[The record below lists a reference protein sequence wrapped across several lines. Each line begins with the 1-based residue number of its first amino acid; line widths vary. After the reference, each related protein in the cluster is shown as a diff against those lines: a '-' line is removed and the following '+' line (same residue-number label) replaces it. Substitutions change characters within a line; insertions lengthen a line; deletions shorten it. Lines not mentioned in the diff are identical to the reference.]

1 MNEIDIKKLRK
12 ELGVTQ
18 KELAEM
24 CGVTTRMVQYWEA
37 GKTIPDSKLK
47 LLRLLELRYNG
58 SSVEQKHDEE
68 IKRIT
73 FVEHDNELNIN
84 NDKAFNIVLKEIS
97 EIKKLITELVLIN
110 KELSNKVFDK

>member
-58 SSVEQKHDEE
+58 SSVEQKLDEE
-68 IKRIT
+68 IKGT
-73 FVEHDNELNIN
+73 FVEHDNDWNIN
-84 NDKAFNIVLKEIS
+84 NDKAFIIVLKEIS

-110 KELSNKVFDK
+110 KELSNRVFDK